1 LAQGDAGTC
10 WGRLSDRLEG
20 NPRQLE
26 RLIADAN
33 RDDLD
38 GVLLRSLKLGNV
50 LLVRSEGAR

>member
-1 LAQGDAGTC
+1 M
-10 WGRLSDRLEG
+10 SDRLER

-50 LLVRSEGAR
+50 LPVRSEGAR